1 MKLQEKYVQT
11 KLIKG
16 FEQFN
21 YLNEIFEITDI
32 NEFSVMLK
40 NYNLRV
46 GCGIEKSELLNYFK
60 PYISE
65 IEELANK
72 ENIKLIFNND
82 VTVAILD
89 DGSKGISKC
98 LPEDDYNKDKGIEIA
113 ITKAKIKSL
122 KKKLNKLIK

>member
-1 MKLQEKYVQT
+1 MKLQEKYIQT

-40 NYNLRV
+40 SYNLGV
-46 GCGIEKSELLNYFK
+46 GCGIEKNELLNYFK

-72 ENIKLIFNND
+72 ENIKLIFNNN